1 MKHEECQQQAK
12 VHNERKAKHTVKLTK
27 ETRKPRT
34 AKNAGSKCDLLGR
47 LTNETDK
54 QT

>member
-1 MKHEECQQQAK
+1 MKNVSNKPRFTMKE
-12 VHNERKAKHTVKLTK
+12 KAKHTVKLTK

-34 AKNAGSKCDLLGR
+34 AKNARSKCDLLGR

-54 QT
+54 QK